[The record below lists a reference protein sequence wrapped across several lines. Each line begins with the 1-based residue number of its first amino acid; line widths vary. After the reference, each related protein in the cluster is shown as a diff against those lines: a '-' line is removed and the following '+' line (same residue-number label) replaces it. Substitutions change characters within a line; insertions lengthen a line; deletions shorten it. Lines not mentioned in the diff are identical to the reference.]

1 MNTNVETHTQID
13 ATASLGLP
21 RLLLLRPGSPET
33 KSRDLGLP
41 RTPSLAKAFRCC
53 RDAQR
58 EERNGF
64 KYTAA
69 MKWRSATELFAS
81 DARAVE
87 YCWREWERIMQLP
100 RRLAEPARAVPTIVR
115 VM

>member
-1 MNTNVETHTQID
+1 MNTTVESFAQTV
-13 ATASLGLP
+13 ATAVLSVPLFDSAEAGLTGTNPRNFGLP
-21 RLLLLRPGSPET
+21 RNR
-33 KSRDLGLP
+33 
-41 RTPSLAKAFRCC
+41 AKASDCS

-64 KYTAA
+64 RYTAA
-69 MKWRSATELFAS
+69 MKWRSAAELFAS
-81 DARAVE
+81 DSRAVE

-100 RRLAEPARAVPTIVR
+100 RRLAGPVFVAPTIVR